1 MIRPAALADLPRLT
15 DIYNHYVQHS
25 HATFDDV
32 PFSDR
37 SEWFSHYG
45 TPPHHL
51 LVAEMDG
58 RVEGYATSS
67 PYRPK
72 PGYRTTVETS
82 IYLAPLAEGRRLGTA
97 LYGELL
103 ALVDARAHRA
113 LAGIALPNEASV
125 ALHERCGFAHV
136 GTYTEVG
143 FKQRW
148 IDVAWYER
156 PCPLPVP

>member
-1 MIRPAALADLPRLT
+1 MIRPAVREDLPRLT
-15 DIYNHYVQHS
+15 EIYNSYVVSS

-32 PFSDR
+32 PFTLEQR
-37 SEWFSHYG
+37 AEWFSHYG

-51 LVAEMDG
+51 LVADVDG
-58 RVEGYATSS
+58 EVLGYATSS

-82 IYLAPLAEGRRLGTA
+82 VYLAPDAGGRGLGSA
-97 LYGELL
+97 LYDALL
-103 ALVDARAHRA
+103 ALVDAAGVHRC
-113 LAGIALPNEASV
+113 LAGIALPNAASI
-125 ALHERCGFAHV
+125 ALHERCGFRHV

-148 IDVAWYER
+148 VDVAWYQR
-156 PCPLPVP
+156 PSP

>member
-1 MIRPAALADLPRLT
+1 MT
-15 DIYNHYVQHS
+15 EIYNHYVTHS

-32 PFSDR
+32 PFVDR

-45 TPPHHL
+45 HPPHHL
-51 LVAEMDG
+51 LVAEVDG

-82 IYLAPLAEGRRLGTA
+82 VYLAPDAGGQGLGTA

-103 ALVDARAHRA
+103 ALVDGAGVHRCV
-113 LAGIALPNEASV
+113 AGIALPNGASI
-125 ALHERCGFAHV
+125 ALHTRFGYRQV
-136 GTYTEVG
+136 GVFTEVG
-143 FKQRW
+143 FKERW
-148 IDVAWYER
+148 VDVAWFER
-156 PCPLPVP
+156 GRPATR